1 MGPPASA
8 SDTSLPADPHTGLA
22 EAPLAAEAAAHFRR
36 PQAASWCPTAITL
49 VLCLQT
55 YTSQVESPLLLR
67 RELSVTPQAASED
80 EGFSLKANPLT
91 REVTA
96 TMRVEDGAALEMVI
110 KLPLSWPLKT
120 ADVECRR
127 TVGQLLCGAPACVLS

>member
-1 MGPPASA
+1 M
-8 SDTSLPADPHTGLA
+8 
-22 EAPLAAEAAAHFRR
+22 
-36 PQAASWCPTAITL
+36 
-49 VLCLQT
+49 
-55 YTSQVESPLLLR
+55 
-67 RELSVTPQAASED
+67 TPQAATED
-80 EGFSLKANPLT
+80 EGFSLKANALT

-127 TVGQLLCGAPACVLS
+127 TVRQQRVVLESIKSQAVLLVHGEASAVSSCCLKALM

>member
-1 MGPPASA
+1 MELLKLLAGV
-8 SDTSLPADPHTGLA
+8 LPANGLA
-22 EAPLAAEAAAHFRR
+22 
-36 PQAASWCPTAITL
+36 
-49 VLCLQT
+49 LCLQT
-55 YTSQVESPLLLR
+55 YTSQVESPLLLK

-80 EGFSLKANPLT
+80 EGFSLKANALT

-127 TVGQLLCGAPACVLS
+127 TVRQQLGGAPAYNLSQ